1 VPVSCVLRVLSTLI
15 VLHRSL
21 LFTGGIGLNATA
33 LLAAAGMHDI
43 VSSVD
48 GAMYWPQDPLRER
61 CLALLLVLL
70 HNRRYVTIHITTV
83 LTWLCTLRNVCR
95 VDTVCYTLCSNS
107 SAFPYQVPC
116 MPVLVTQLILGA
128 GAVISISCVA
138 TVYVLPLPILC
149 MLCAHCSR
157 IPCAAANNRSASIG
171 AAARPNPFREA
182 FGLLHDPT
190 LHLLHRSASAKGNLV
205 LQFHRTLVEGI
216 LYSYTLAEVALQW
229 LIT

>member
-1 VPVSCVLRVLSTLI
+1 VLLKPNATAHYDVLQTL
-15 VLHRSL
+15 VLVHRF
-21 LFTGGIGLNATA
+21 LFTGVPCVNLSLVCLGGIGLNATA

-70 HNRRYVTIHITTV
+70 HNRRYCTLSRFTTV

-95 VDTVCYTLCSNS
+95 VDTVCYTLCSNC
-107 SAFPYQVPC
+107 SAFHCRVPC
-116 MPVLVTQLILGA
+116 VPVLVTQLMSGT
-128 GAVISISCVA
+128 GAVIFTSCKA
-138 TVYVLPLPILC
+138 TVYVFLFPILC
-149 MLCAHCSR
+149 TLHAHYSS
-157 IPCAAANNRSASIG
+157 ILCAAAYNRSASVG

-190 LHLLHRSASAKGNLV
+190 LHLLHRSASAKGNPV
-205 LQFHRTLVEGI
+205 L
-216 LYSYTLAEVALQW
+216 
-229 LIT
+229 